1 MTSISH
7 QQAREWTQARLDGHL
22 GEEKTFLL
30 NAHLQSCTIC
40 RAYAGTIERLD
51 SELRQAY
58 RERTHA
64 QQPVLSPSL
73 SSSAT
78 YFTEKQL
85 RLKMKSKQILN
96 AATSLTLLA
105 LMAVAIL
112 GFSWIVST
120 RGKVVWPAA
129 GNDPAPTLTPTPLP
143 WTESNPLTSAEQ
155 IQSVLNDLA
164 QKNINAFHTS
174 AWVHTVRTDQAQPGM
189 IHSSYSESWTRYP
202 RDNRSCAESLS
213 FTSDRPGAAN
223 FLQ

>member
-64 QQPVLSPSL
+64 QQPVLSLSL

-112 GFSWIVST
+112 GFSWIVSM

-129 GNDPAPTLTPTPLP
+129 GNEPAPTPTSTPFP

-155 IQSVLNDLA
+155 IQSRLNELA
-164 QKNINAFHTS
+164 RRNVNTFQRS
-174 AWVHTVRTDQAQPGM
+174 AWVHIVRTDQAQPGM
-189 IHSSYSESWTRYP
+189 VHSAYSESWTHYP
-202 RDNRSCAESLS
+202 KDKQTCAESLTLVKEGPKAS
-213 FTSDRPGAAN
+213 
-223 FLQ
+223 